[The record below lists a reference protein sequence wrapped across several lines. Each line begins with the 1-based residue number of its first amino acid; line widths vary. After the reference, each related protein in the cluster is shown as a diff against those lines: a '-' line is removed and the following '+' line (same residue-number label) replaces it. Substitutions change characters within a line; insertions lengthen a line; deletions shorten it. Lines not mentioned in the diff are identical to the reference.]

1 LIHAPS
7 LRDVAD
13 LMQLFADLGK
23 SLGNEFAFFVEDAD
37 FDGPLVAVFDLTT
50 DSGHQRRRG
59 ADGLAMVSFV
69 GDAQLEISPV
79 VEQGDEVGYGAA
91 GGKITEV

>member
-1 LIHAPS
+1 
-7 LRDVAD
+7 
-13 LMQLFADLGK
+13 MGE
-23 SLGNEFAFFVEDAD
+23 SLGENVAFFVEDAD
-37 FDGPLVAVFDLTT
+37 FDRPLAATLDLTT
-50 DSGHQRRRG
+50 DSGHQHRPR